1 MSVGIDLEEQS
12 TAKGA
17 SSSEWEYCP
26 VERTLSM
33 LAGKWKPI
41 ILFHLMSGTKR
52 FNQLCRLMPRATQ
65 QMLITQLK
73 QLEADGIIQRVAYPV
88 IPPKVEYSLTD
99 LGRELI
105 PIFEKLLV
113 WGEMYASQ
121 HVAATTK
128 QTCDD

>member
-1 MSVGIDLEEQS
+1 
-12 TAKGA
+12 
-17 SSSEWEYCP
+17 
-26 VERTLSM
+26 M

-73 QLEADGIIQRVAYPV
+73 QLEADGIILRVAYPV

-99 LGRELI
+99 AGRELI
-105 PIFEKLLV
+105 PVFDMLLV
-113 WGEMYASQ
+113 WGETYAGQQVLS
-121 HVAATTK
+121 TGK
-128 QTCDD
+128 PSRNN